1 VCPMR
6 VDDELCAMLR
16 RHAPLFINTHFNHAK
31 ELTPEARAA
40 CERLVDHGV
49 PVGNQAVLL
58 RGINS
63 STRSLRA
70 LFRGLLRSRVRP
82 YYLFQGDTV
91 IGTDHLR
98 TPVDAAIALYGT
110 LRGWM
115 NSMALPHLVID
126 APGGGGKLPIGPD
139 YIAERHPDKIV
150 VRTYRGVLID
160 YPEPRERDCTVPYDD
175 VFFAGTPDDDDR
187 EGSAEADLLP

>member
-1 VCPMR
+1 MTRTICYFVGTHGDWGGASRILFNLVRRIDRQRFKPI
-6 VDDELCAMLR
+6 VMLSQ
-16 RHAPLFINTHFNHAK
+16 T
-31 ELTPEARAA
+31 
-40 CERLVDHGV
+40 
-49 PVGNQAVLL
+49 VLL

-70 LFRGLLRSRVRP
+70 LFRGLLRARVRP

-98 TPVDAAIALYGT
+98 TPVDAAIALYGS

-115 NSMALPHLVID
+115 SGMCIPHLVID

-139 YIAERHPDKIV
+139 YIVERHPDKVV
-150 VRTYRGVLID
+150 VRTYRGELVD
-160 YPEPRERDCTVPYDD
+160 YPEPRERDCAVPYDE
-175 VFFAGTPDDDDR
+175 VYFAGQPEDDDR
-187 EGSAEADLLP
+187 EGSAEAAPPL